1 MQSQCHCPL
10 ISPTLR
16 TNSSD
21 IAHRPYTK
29 GFQGVLDLKK
39 KEKAVRL
46 ERGDLGHKRG
56 DFRA

>member
-1 MQSQCHCPL
+1 MQSQCHFTL
-10 ISPTLR
+10 ISPTLH
-16 TNSSD
+16 TNSSH

-39 KEKAVRL
+39 KEKTIRL
-46 ERGDLGHKRG
+46 ERGDLGNKRG

>member
-1 MQSQCHCPL
+1 MQSQYYCPL

-16 TNSSD
+16 INSSD
-21 IAHRPYTK
+21 IAHRLSIK

-46 ERGDLGHKRG
+46 KRVI
-56 DFRA
+56 